1 MSRSKLPFSFVKI
14 ISLVEGRSVC
24 WFLHQSLTL
33 APNQPREPPPQAR
46 PRHYKP
52 SPCSCHRHK
61 STQLYKFTSLGRYY
75 FGWTQHIERN
85 KHHYW
90 GYLKTYHRPPLRW
103 MFNPRQS
110 RMSTWMND
118 WLWATNL
125 SWAGLQYASRE
136 RGSSA
141 ISQNYPPLGNSSL
154 FEEKTSAKGWVLN
167 IGRALFSMWTS
178 GGYTR
183 WPENIQR
190 AIKYPEIGRSRY
202 PRLRNGEMLQQQGAF
217 CIVTN
222 GLADGLNRGKRMKG
236 GEEEGN
242 DYPSLISKGP

>member
-1 MSRSKLPFSFVKI
+1 MDSRAKKGKFCSKLPFSFVKI

-154 FEEKTSAKGWVLN
+154 FEENCKGVGVKYWKSTVFNVNIRRVHSLTRKYSESDKISGDREIPISAIEKWRNVATAGRVLYCDERLSRW
-167 IGRALFSMWTS
+167 IES
-178 GGYTR
+178 G
-183 WPENIQR
+183 
-190 AIKYPEIGRSRY
+190 
-202 PRLRNGEMLQQQGAF
+202 
-217 CIVTN
+217 
-222 GLADGLNRGKRMKG
+222 
-236 GEEEGN
+236 
-242 DYPSLISKGP
+242 

>member
-1 MSRSKLPFSFVKI
+1 MVFKWIQGPSKRSSAPSMPNTMSRSKLPFSFVKI

-52 SPCSCHRHK
+52 SPSCCHRHK
-61 STQLYKFTSLGRYY
+61 STQLHKFTP
-75 FGWTQHIERN
+75 FV
-85 KHHYW
+85 KHNILKETNINW
-90 GYLKTYHRPPLRW
+90 GYLKTYHQPPLRW

-154 FEEKTSAKGWVLN
+154 FEENCKGV
-167 IGRALFSMWTS
+167 S
-178 GGYTR
+178 
-183 WPENIQR
+183 E
-190 AIKYPEIGRSRY
+190 
-202 PRLRNGEMLQQQGAF
+202 
-217 CIVTN
+217 C
-222 GLADGLNRGKRMKG
+222 
-236 GEEEGN
+236 
-242 DYPSLISKGP
+242 